1 MRRNRSN
8 MRRTSPERLLR
19 YRHNARIE
27 RILYEI
33 SCETGARTET
43 TVARV
48 LKQLEEKKMLP
59 IWITGW
65 TAHQVGSPE
74 DKRGIDVTVRTDA
87 GEAYLQIKSSLAGR
101 EKFEARQKGG
111 RYAKDI
117 VVVVIN
123 WRFTD
128 EIVGDVLIEAVRG
141 VRNILLKRAAA
152 ARAGVGARSQ
162 VAQRA

>member
-1 MRRNRSN
+1 MRRNRST

-48 LKQLEEKKMLP
+48 LKSFQDKKRLP
-59 IWITGW
+59 IWIIGW
-65 TAHQVGSPE
+65 TCHPVGSPE
-74 DKRGIDVTVRTDA
+74 DRRGIDVTVKTDA
-87 GEAYLQIKSSLAGR
+87 GNALLQIKSSLAGK

-123 WRFTD
+123 WRYTD
-128 EIVGDVLIEAVRG
+128 EIVGNVLIEAVRG
-141 VRNILLKRAAA
+141 VRNTLLKRTAA
-152 ARAGVGARSQ
+152 ARAIANARTE
-162 VAQRA
+162 ARASA